1 MKKNIYNTQSTNYE
15 ENVENIKLFLAK
27 NQYSEVENVAK
38 NITKLVKHN
47 NLRYKEISVITK
59 DMNSYSSLIRAI
71 FNKYD
76 IPVFIDEKG
85 I

>member
-1 MKKNIYNTQSTNYE
+1 M
-15 ENVENIKLFLAK
+15 ENIKLFLAK

-59 DMNSYSSLIRAI
+59 DMNSYSSLIRVN
-71 FNKYD
+71 F
-76 IPVFIDEKG
+76 
-85 I
+85 

>member
-1 MKKNIYNTQSTNYE
+1 M
-15 ENVENIKLFLAK
+15 ENIKLFLAK